1 MPYTP
6 SYGGR
11 RLPINLIQM
20 FNVTILMVGKT
31 KEAFIQDGLA
41 FYQKRL
47 QPYLKLSLKNVR
59 AEKEEANLSAETIK
73 AREGE
78 RLRAAIPP
86 KSYIVALD
94 PRGKEF
100 STEEFSAWLTSREE
114 DARPLAFL
122 IGGHLGLDAATVDRA
137 QERLALS
144 RLTLTHELSR
154 LVLLE
159 QLYRAMTIK
168 AGHPYHV

>member
-1 MPYTP
+1 M
-6 SYGGR
+6 
-11 RLPINLIQM
+11 LHVAVI
-20 FNVTILMVGKT
+20 MVGKT
-31 KEAFIQDGLA
+31 RERFIQEGLA

-47 QPYLKLSLKNVR
+47 QPFLKLSLKSVR
-59 AEKEEANLSAETIK
+59 AEKEEGKLPPETIK

-78 RLRAAIPP
+78 RLRNAILPRA
-86 KSYIVALD
+86 YAVALD
-94 PRGKEF
+94 PRGKEL
-100 STEEFSAWLTSREE
+100 STEEFAAWLTLREE

-122 IGGHLGLDAATVDRA
+122 IGGHLGLDAATLNRA

>member
-1 MPYTP
+1 M
-6 SYGGR
+6 
-11 RLPINLIQM
+11 LQA
-20 FNVTILMVGKT
+20 TILMVGKT
-31 KEAFIQDGLA
+31 REKFIQEGIA

-47 QPYLKLSLKNVR
+47 RPFLNLTLKSVR
-59 AEKEEANLSAETIK
+59 EEKETGGLSPETLK

-78 RLRAAIPP
+78 RLLAQAPP
-86 KSYIVALD
+86 KSQVVALD
-94 PRGKEF
+94 PQGVEMTTPEF
-100 STEEFSAWLTSREE
+100 AAWLAGRELA
-114 DARPLAFL
+114 ARPLTFL
-122 IGGHLGLDAATVDRA
+122 IGGHWGLAAGVLAAADA
-137 QERLALS
+137 RLALS